1 MASQPGQDQ
10 DNLHLICVCLS
21 PNCLFYVLVQQR
33 GTHFEPAG
41 DILICAKGIGCKY
54 QQHCAAHVLA
64 SYSILLF
71 LHINVPAILMNQHLT
86 DFLKIFVVDN
96 FILISN
102 PPRCRLLLSHVAK
115 PDLCLPV
122 LQLCVFMFGHAMH
135 GQRKPALFT
144 ATSNTQHFALFTC
157 S

>member
-33 GTHFEPAG
+33 GTHLEPAG

-71 LHINVPAILMNQHLT
+71 LHINVPAIVMNLT
-86 DFLKIFVVDN
+86 DFLKMFVVDN
-96 FILISN
+96 FILIHQDADCFC
-102 PPRCRLLLSHVAK
+102 P
-115 PDLCLPV
+115 
-122 LQLCVFMFGHAMH
+122 M
-135 GQRKPALFT
+135 
-144 ATSNTQHFALFTC
+144 
-157 S
+157 